1 MSNTMQIRP
10 QELSW
15 DDSMKIL
22 DALPGMAL
30 GERAEAVEKLFRNPS
45 PGVRQRA
52 LSIGATGLS
61 DNNIEKFIRNEADD
75 VIRNAGL
82 EILKLKGKR
91 SFSLIE
97 ALLKDHEPDVIL
109 QAILVLDHMRDPR
122 AFNSLR
128 ALLKHENP
136 NVVQAAITAIGHL
149 GDARAIPELLPFLK
163 ADPWLQMAAIHA
175 LGDIRSPIA
184 VRPLKRLLPDFL
196 LGPFVTE
203 ALARIGGSQAFL
215 ALSEHW
221 VYFHAELEA
230 DPVLGFLAYVL
241 EGLSKKPKVVPAFF
255 DTLFSYLDDS
265 AEPVRA
271 ATARCFLVL
280 GPSKNDEKAIH
291 VLADSYHN
299 VPELPVCLIRRRDL
313 ITVLLTMEGLPC
325 IWGIQL
331 TDRYPKE
338 ARVSDIIV
346 ALSRDEVLEH
356 SNVVIQ
362 CLRKKKDPLL
372 APALIELY
380 LRLPLDLRPS
390 VVPLLMLYKKK
401 LDMKSEHWAHLDK
414 ETRLILSASLGNDT
428 DTIVREIQELPSESQ
443 ISVIS
448 QIHGQKAICKKLPWN
463 TWLSEAPS
471 TYGTIAAQVAMKA
484 QLYELI
490 PLLRNV
496 LKLYINPDIIRALGE
511 LGDRES
517 VTMLVDYLN
526 KAHSFIKALI
536 IENLGRIGGPEARKA
551 LQNTIMNAEG
561 KEASLA
567 YRAFSQ
573 CAIAE
578 DTPFF
583 LQAVTYTDW
592 IIRLAC
598 VEVLGRFQ
606 KADNLDAL
614 TRLAA
619 DPVPAVA
626 QRAMFF
632 LEPGQ

>member
-1 MSNTMQIRP
+1 MSNAMQIRP

-15 DDSMKIL
+15 DDSIKIL

-30 GERAEAVEKLFRNPS
+30 DERAKAVEKLFRNPS
-45 PGVRQRA
+45 PGIRQRA
-52 LSIGATGLS
+52 LSIGATVLS
-61 DNNIEKFIRNEADD
+61 DNSIEKFIRNEVDD

-91 SFSLIE
+91 SFSLIVS
-97 ALLKDHEPDVIL
+97 LLKDHEPDVVL
-109 QAILVLDHMRDPR
+109 QAIIVLDHLRDPR

-128 ALLKHENP
+128 TLLKHENP

-163 ADPWLQMAAIHA
+163 ADPWLQMASIQA

-184 VRPLKRLLPDFL
+184 VKPLKRLLPDFL
-196 LGPFVTE
+196 LGPFVAE

-221 VYFHAELEA
+221 VFFHAELE
-230 DPVLGFLAYVL
+230 DEPMLGFLAYIL
-241 EGLSKKPKVVPAFF
+241 EGLSKKPKVAPAFF
-255 DTLFSYLDDS
+255 DTLSSYLDDGE
-265 AEPVRA
+265 EPVRA

-280 GPSKNDEKAIH
+280 GPSQNDEKAIH
-291 VLADSYHN
+291 VLADSYN
-299 VPELPVCLIRRRDL
+299 NLPELPVCLIRRRDL
-313 ITVLLTMEGLPC
+313 IPVLLTMEGLPS

-331 TDRYPKE
+331 AARYPKE
-338 ARVSDIIV
+338 ARVSDIIK

-356 SNVVIQ
+356 INVVIQ
-362 CLRKKKDPLL
+362 CLRKKKDPHL
-372 APALIELY
+372 APALIDLY
-380 LRLPLDLRPS
+380 LR
-390 VVPLLMLYKKK
+390 VPLASRPLVIPLLVMYKKN
-401 LDMKSEHWAHLDK
+401 LNMKSEYWAHLEK
-414 ETRLILSASLGNDT
+414 EIRLILSASLGNDA

-448 QIHGQKAICKKLPWN
+448 QIYDQKAICQKLPWN
-463 TWLSEAPS
+463 TWLLESPS
-471 TYGTIAAQVAMKA
+471 TYGTIAAQVAIKV

-496 LKLYINPDIIRALGE
+496 LQHYINPDIIRALGE

-517 VTMLVDYLN
+517 VPMLVDYLN

-573 CAIAE
+573 CAIDE

-583 LQAVTYTDW
+583 LKAISHADW

-619 DPVPAVA
+619 DPVPSIA
-626 QRAMFF
+626 QRAMSF